1 MKIFLLA
8 IFHLSGVIAFAPT
21 QRYSK
26 ISAQADPR
34 LSLTVLKSATASS
47 ARITPESLSELD
59 KKGYI
64 ILEDWLSKDLTQ
76 KLRDDINT
84 LRSKDKFNIA
94 KIGQD
99 STNTLNTDIRI
110 AETCFLGE
118 SKLEDVP
125 SDARDKL
132 YEVLD
137 NLRLDLSGNEILNE
151 FDASGQLIKAAPALD
166 KSLSELLYAYYPM
179 GGFYRRHCDSVVG
192 SASVL
197 RSYSLLLYLN
207 NEWKESDAGHLR
219 IHLDSGK
226 DFLPEGEDPNY
237 VDVEP
242 KGGTLVLFKSDKIP
256 HEVMDTKSERM
267 AVVGWYNRPVTTAD
281 LNNMASEGDK
291 TKTMMLALSAALVT
305 LGLGIIITG

>member
-26 ISAQADPR
+26 ISAHADPR
-34 LSLTVLKSATASS
+34 LSFTALKSATASS

-118 SKLEDVP
+118 SKLQDVP

-179 GGFYRRHCDSVVG
+179 GY
-192 SASVL
+192 VL
-197 RSYSLLLYLN
+197 SS
-207 NEWKESDAGHLR
+207 
-219 IHLDSGK
+219 
-226 DFLPEGEDPNY
+226 F
-237 VDVEP
+237 
-242 KGGTLVLFKSDKIP
+242 
-256 HEVMDTKSERM
+256 
-267 AVVGWYNRPVTTAD
+267 
-281 LNNMASEGDK
+281 
-291 TKTMMLALSAALVT
+291 
-305 LGLGIIITG
+305 